1 MGFTAVDV
9 REDSLLFRLRGG
21 YTQEDGREWR
31 SHESRDWRGLRRALG
46 VTDERGYDP
55 AYGVG
60 YGCSVA

>member
-9 REDSLLFRLRGG
+9 REDSLLFRLRVR
-21 YTQEDGREWR
+21 YTREDGRGLRCHEGREWR
-31 SHESRDWRGLRRALG
+31 GLPCALG
-46 VTDERGYDP
+46 VTDERGFGT

>member
-21 YTQEDGREWR
+21 YTLVEGRGWR
-31 SHESRDWRGLRRALG
+31 SHESRDWRGLCRALG
-46 VTDERGYDP
+46 VTDERGFGS

-60 YGCSVA
+60 YGGSVA

>member
-21 YTQEDGREWR
+21 YTGEEGRGWR
-31 SHESRDWRGLRRALG
+31 CHEGRDWRGLRRALG
-46 VTDERGYDP
+46 VTDERSHGT
-55 AYGVG
+55 ASGVG

>member
-9 REDSLLFRLRGG
+9 REDSLLFRLRGS
-21 YTQEDGREWR
+21 YTRVEGRGWM
-31 SHESRDWRGLRRALG
+31 SLESRDWRGLCRALG
-46 VTDERGYDP
+46 VTDERGYGS

>member
-21 YTQEDGREWR
+21 CTREEGRGWR
-31 SHESRDWRGLRRALG
+31 FREGRDWRGLRRALE
-46 VTDERGYDP
+46 VTDERGHGT